1 MIIEINDHGRE
12 TYVMHR
18 NPGALSI
25 EFANQKAQRM
35 TTPTTEPTV
44 PTTQAAKRGPRT
56 FEGECFSLVYNPET
70 SHYDLA
76 FEGKQYPIRFQA
88 PAAFGALIKPLAA
101 GMKHKS
107 GRHEFTLEFEDDR
120 LVEITNDAVD
130 AAEGET
136 VKRTAS
142 VTVAF
147 NSPIKEWI
155 RVILELPVEK
165 ALRTK

>member
-1 MIIEINDHGRE
+1 MNIEIDAHGRE
-12 TYVMHR
+12 TYVMHQ

-25 EFANQKAQRM
+25 KFVDQQERRM
-35 TTPTTEPTV
+35 TTPTAETTV
-44 PTTQAAKRGPRT
+44 PTTTPAKRGPRT
-56 FEGECFSLVYNPET
+56 FEGNDIFTLVYNPET

-76 FEGKQYPIRFQA
+76 FEGKQFPIRFQA
-88 PAAFGALIKPLAA
+88 PESFSALIKPLAA

-120 LVEITNDAVD
+120 LVEIINDAPIAD
-130 AAEGET
+130 GATAT
-136 VKRTAS
+136 RTAS
-142 VTVAF
+142 VSVRF
-147 NSPIKEWI
+147 DSPIKEWI